1 MSKPKNY
8 EMNFKEFYVSFYEL
22 PPEHMFIITRL
33 LVYMEH
39 VNDPNFGK
47 ENYRDSINFLKD
59 MANLTILEIS
69 RIIGKKYN
77 YSEDDIIYCLK
88 ESVKSAIRRTSR
100 NSSYFT
106 DILEVLNTDEFE
118 LELLSDYYNNDK
130 KYGDLKWLYES
141 ISDRDKHIIHYLIDD
156 LLILSSSQK
165 ENEKYTDDCEEFE

>member
-100 NSSYFT
+100 NSS
-106 DILEVLNTDEFE
+106 
-118 LELLSDYYNNDK
+118 
-130 KYGDLKWLYES
+130 
-141 ISDRDKHIIHYLIDD
+141 
-156 LLILSSSQK
+156 
-165 ENEKYTDDCEEFE
+165 